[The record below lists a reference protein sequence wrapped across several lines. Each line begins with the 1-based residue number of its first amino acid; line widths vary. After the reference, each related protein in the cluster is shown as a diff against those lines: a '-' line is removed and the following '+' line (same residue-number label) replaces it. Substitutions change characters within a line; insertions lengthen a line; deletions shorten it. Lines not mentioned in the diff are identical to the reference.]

1 MIRMANETEKD
12 LNINIRNFIQEL
24 NADTPDFMS
33 TIGTKEPKDLHTKG
47 FEISE
52 GQEIPVYGKGSRG
65 TGIDIDASTKIL
77 EYFNQSD
84 FNGLIDY
91 WNKSVRDAIKKCR
104 SIIGNYN
111 EDNLIL
117 RKDKSVI
124 IKDAAN
130 SFYAN
135 NEYVAPWKNFTN
147 QNYLEARSDENLDVL
162 TNDKYLDYTQ
172 SYNRNILNDMIDQ
185 DKESSDST
193 ESLKSSI
200 VLSSTDEKNP
210 ELFRMGIKNTNTGY
224 SITLTKINQNNN
236 SSNNIVAETY
246 CLLED
251 YSYESKES
259 EQLAE
264 ISNSQKMVLYILK
277 VLSQPGTKHSE
288 LFFEKE
294 IINKNQIKDGEAPNT
309 IEVYANYINEQEESN
324 TNNENYIQET
334 EAPRIYNLLNNI
346 AFTTD
351 ESSPAGYNGITWQ
364 IKNGNQVG
372 FKTIEDKTVEFYS
385 VDLSIGKTY
394 KNYSIIL
401 AALTNLIMPQYKRRV
416 EIEDLNRNFWVIS
429 QNLTML
435 NKFMIGLQDGIGAI
449 FKDIFSE
456 IIGLWDNIY
465 SIWKSIFYL
474 DGKINNFDRELN
486 EIGIATSKVKVKIGY
501 ENTFYHED
509 WSRNQEIIK
518 KLFYFNEIGRAHV

>member
-33 TIGTKEPKDLHTKG
+33 TIGTKEPKDLHIKG

-111 EDNLIL
+111 ENNLIL

-185 DKESSDST
+185 DEESSDST

-210 ELFRMGIKNTNTGY
+210 ELFRMV
-224 SITLTKINQNNN
+224 LKIQ
-236 SSNNIVAETY
+236 
-246 CLLED
+246 
-251 YSYESKES
+251 
-259 EQLAE
+259 
-264 ISNSQKMVLYILK
+264 IL
-277 VLSQPGTKHSE
+277 
-288 LFFEKE
+288 
-294 IINKNQIKDGEAPNT
+294 D
-309 IEVYANYINEQEESN
+309 
-324 TNNENYIQET
+324 IQ
-334 EAPRIYNLLNNI
+334 
-346 AFTTD
+346 
-351 ESSPAGYNGITWQ
+351 
-364 IKNGNQVG
+364 
-372 FKTIEDKTVEFYS
+372 
-385 VDLSIGKTY
+385 
-394 KNYSIIL
+394 
-401 AALTNLIMPQYKRRV
+401 
-416 EIEDLNRNFWVIS
+416 
-429 QNLTML
+429 
-435 NKFMIGLQDGIGAI
+435 
-449 FKDIFSE
+449 
-456 IIGLWDNIY
+456 
-465 SIWKSIFYL
+465 
-474 DGKINNFDRELN
+474 
-486 EIGIATSKVKVKIGY
+486 
-501 ENTFYHED
+501 
-509 WSRNQEIIK
+509 
-518 KLFYFNEIGRAHV
+518 